1 MDRGDRSPRERP
13 GERPGF
19 TRSAEPGG
27 KRPFERNGD
36 RIAPVGP
43 DTGAAPTA
51 TGLRA
56 GPLVRWIGS
65 FSLKRSLLVFF
76 GFAFLGAVATL
87 IMGSDPGTLL
97 GLLIM
102 AGSFIS
108 ALCVVRR
115 SLYVLLPLPA
125 LSYLVLA
132 IVVGGIH
139 DYRTATSTT
148 QLGLSFLQWIGGGFF
163 TIFAATL
170 LLLLIFGARLLAARQ
185 LVSGSF
191 SVSAQRQAAGPRP
204 ARRQG
209 RTPWDD
215 GDSSDEDPRDAR
227 GNRTRVSRNRDSRE
241 PGSNPRPRPG
251 TSRDPGPNPRP
262 QPGTA
267 RDGGPRPGTS
277 RDNGPRPGTSR
288 DPGPAPRGNR
298 NPPPGRGGPSF
309 SARDN
314 QVRRNSRNGNW

>member
-1 MDRGDRSPRERP
+1 
-13 GERPGF
+13 
-19 TRSAEPGG
+19 
-27 KRPFERNGD
+27 
-36 RIAPVGP
+36 
-43 DTGAAPTA
+43 
-51 TGLRA
+51 
-56 GPLVRWIGS
+56 VRWIGS
-65 FSLKRSLLVFF
+65 FSLKRSLLLFF
-76 GFAFLGAVATL
+76 GFALLGALATL
-87 IMGSDPGTLL
+87 IMGSDPGTWL
-97 GLLIM
+97 GLLIV

-115 SLYVLLPLPA
+115 SLYVLIPLPA

-148 QLGLSFLQWIGGGFF
+148 QLGLSFLQWIGSGFF

-191 SVSAQRQAAGPRP
+191 SVSAQRQAAGPLPAGRPRP

-209 RTPWDD
+209 RTPRDD
-215 GDSSDEDPRDAR
+215 GDSFDEDPRD
-227 GNRTRVSRNRDSRE
+227 SRDSRDR
-241 PGSNPRPRPG
+241 GDRDRGDRDAGPRPG
-251 TSRDPGPNPRP
+251 TSRDPGPAPRP
-262 QPGTA
+262 GTSREPGPSPRPRPGTS
-267 RDGGPRPGTS
+267 RDSGPRPGTV

-298 NPPPGRGGPSF
+298 PPPPGRGNPSF
-309 SARDN
+309 TSLDDR
-314 QVRRNSRNGNW
+314 VRRNSRDGNW

>member
-1 MDRGDRSPRERP
+1 
-13 GERPGF
+13 
-19 TRSAEPGG
+19 
-27 KRPFERNGD
+27 
-36 RIAPVGP
+36 
-43 DTGAAPTA
+43 
-51 TGLRA
+51 
-56 GPLVRWIGS
+56 VRWIGS
-65 FSLKRSLLVFF
+65 FSLKRSLLLFF
-76 GFAFLGAVATL
+76 GFAILGAVATL

-115 SLYVLLPLPA
+115 SLYALIPLPA

-148 QLGLSFLQWIGGGFF
+148 QLGLSFLQWIGSGFF

-191 SVSAQRQAAGPRP
+191 SVSAQRQAAGPQPASRPRP

-215 GDSSDEDPRDAR
+215 GDSFDEDPRDAR
-227 GNRTRVSRNRDSRE
+227 DSRDRDDRD
-241 PGSNPRPRPG
+241 GGPRPG
-251 TSRDPGPNPRP
+251 TSRDPGPAPRP
-262 QPGTA
+262 GTSREPGPSPRPGTS
-267 RDGGPRPGTS
+267 RDSGPRPGTV

-298 NPPPGRGGPSF
+298 PPPPGRGSPSF
-309 SARDN
+309 SSRDDR
-314 QVRRNSRNGNW
+314 VRRNSRDGN